1 MATTAQQFIGN
12 DDLTLCYMQLLL
24 VVGQLC
30 EASGRKT
37 KTFAVIKKK
46 CIANYLFT
54 DWLLRLNPPADVRL
68 CPVVILISYPADV

>member
-37 KTFAVIKKK
+37 KTFAVI
-46 CIANYLFT
+46 
-54 DWLLRLNPPADVRL
+54 
-68 CPVVILISYPADV
+68 

>member
-37 KTFAVIKKK
+37 KTFAVILKKK
-46 CIANYLFT
+46 YCKLVIH
-54 DWLLRLNPPADVRL
+54 RLAVA
-68 CPVVILISYPADV
+68 SKSTS

>member
-37 KTFAVIKKK
+37 KTFAVILKK
-46 CIANYLFT
+46 NVLQ
-54 DWLLRLNPPADVRL
+54 
-68 CPVVILISYPADV
+68 ISYSQTGCCV

>member
-37 KTFAVIKKK
+37 KTFAVILKK
-46 CIANYLFT
+46 CIAN
-54 DWLLRLNPPADVRL
+54 
-68 CPVVILISYPADV
+68 

>member
-37 KTFAVIKKK
+37 KTFAVILKKMYCK
-46 CIANYLFT
+46 LVIH
-54 DWLLRLNPPADVRL
+54 RLAVA
-68 CPVVILISYPADV
+68 SKSTS

>member
-37 KTFAVIKKK
+37 KTFAVIKKIK
-46 CIANYLFT
+46 KKYCKLVIH
-54 DWLLRLNPPADVRL
+54 RLAVA
-68 CPVVILISYPADV
+68 SKSTS

>member
-37 KTFAVIKKK
+37 KTFAVILKKK
-46 CIANYLFT
+46 VLQ
-54 DWLLRLNPPADVRL
+54 
-68 CPVVILISYPADV
+68 ISYSQTGCCV

>member
-30 EASGRKT
+30 EVSGRKT
-37 KTFAVIKKK
+37 KTFAVI
-46 CIANYLFT
+46 
-54 DWLLRLNPPADVRL
+54 
-68 CPVVILISYPADV
+68 